1 LATINVSLSG
11 NNKHVVKVLDGIFKM
26 EMFYMEME
34 LLTKNHIRVESQL
47 QSKTLKA
54 TPRPRIGL

>member
-26 EMFYMEME
+26 EMFS
-34 LLTKNHIRVESQL
+34 LGNGKVDQKPHKDGKPVTIL
-47 QSKTLKA
+47 A
-54 TPRPRIGL
+54 